1 MTGAASTGA
10 ASRPAGD
17 PMLAVAA
24 IIDQATAILAGGGL
38 LDGRAPRF
46 DPAGY
51 RHATLAVEQR
61 FQVPETTISPVM
73 RRFLWQLARISRP
86 TRIYGAGT
94 YAGFGFAF
102 LVAGRATVDDE
113 FQAWGVDCDAAATAL
128 ARRNADHAAAAGA
141 TAFRT
146 GGPLELRAADAVA
159 DLATDNQPIDLLFID
174 VDHPQTRK
182 ALYAD
187 VLRAARH
194 RLQPGALILAHDPL
208 VPGFAGDFQRY
219 DAAIVADPALLGPVV
234 LPLDSCGLSIAR
246 VVS

>member
-1 MTGAASTGA
+1 
-10 ASRPAGD
+10 
-17 PMLAVAA
+17 MLAVAA

-113 FQAWGVDCDAAATAL
+113 FQAWGWIVTPRRPRWPGATPITPPPPVPRRSVPAGRWSCGQPMRSPIWRRTISRSTCCSSMSTTPDPQGAVCRCAACRPAP
-128 ARRNADHAAAAGA
+128 AAAG
-141 TAFRT
+141 
-146 GGPLELRAADAVA
+146 G
-159 DLATDNQPIDLLFID
+159 
-174 VDHPQTRK
+174 
-182 ALYAD
+182 
-187 VLRAARH
+187 
-194 RLQPGALILAHDPL
+194 
-208 VPGFAGDFQRY
+208 
-219 DAAIVADPALLGPVV
+219 ADPGP
-234 LPLDSCGLSIAR
+234 
-246 VVS
+246 